1 MIKQIILLI
10 SFIIVTD
17 ARYNNKASRNYLR
30 NLENNIRNRCNL
42 VAYNKTNNQ
51 ELFNCFN
58 NKNDNCHLLEN
69 YSEYCKIRTDCIKT
83 HHSECGMS
91 VVVFIMSWV
100 FIGLITNI
108 GVNTR

>member
-69 YSEYCKIRTDCIKT
+69 YSEYCKIRTDCINT

-108 GVNTR
+108 GVNAR